1 MVRYRQRLDS
11 HTGECYYE
19 HRAIA
24 EWKLGRPLLPHEVVH
39 HVDGNT
45 SDNHPD
51 NISVFS
57 SQRAHML
64 YHHYCWRLQRGVLGL
79 FSFEELLAAYDEWW
93 VR

>member
-1 MVRYRQRLDS
+1 MSYKQRLDAK
-11 HTGECYYE
+11 TGQSYYE

-24 EWKLGRPLLPHEVVH
+24 EWKLGRTLQPNEVVH

-45 SDNHPD
+45 SDNHPE

-64 YHHYCWRLQRGVLGL
+64 YHHNCWRMQRGVVGL
-79 FSFEELLAAYDEWW
+79 FSFEELLEVYGEWW
-93 VR
+93 WR